1 MSVQKDLYYTEEH
14 EWLKVEDEKGTIG
27 ITDHAQSELG
37 DIVFVDLPEEGE
49 EFSKGD
55 AIGTIEAVKT
65 VSDIYAPVSGEVLEV
80 NETLDEEAEKINQD
94 PYGEGW
100 IVKVKLNDQSELDE
114 LLSAEEYED
123 LIE

>member
-14 EWLKVEDEKGTIG
+14 EWLKVDGEKGTIG

-65 VSDIYAPVSGEVLEV
+65 VSDIYAPVSGEVLEA

-100 IVKVKLNDQSELDE
+100 IVKVKLSDKSEVDE

>member
-14 EWLKVEDEKGTIG
+14 EWLKVDDGEGTIG

-37 DIVFVDLPEEGE
+37 DIVFVDLPGEGK

-65 VSDIYAPVSGEVLEV
+65 VSDIYAPISGEVTEV

-100 IVKVKLNDQSELDE
+100 IVKVKLSDKSEIDE

>member
-14 EWLKVEDEKGTIG
+14 EWLKVDDGEGTIG

-37 DIVFVDLPEEGE
+37 DIVFVDLPEEGK

-65 VSDIYAPVSGEVLEV
+65 VSDIYAPVSGEVTEV

-100 IVKVKLNDQSELDE
+100 IVKVKLSDKSEIDE

>member
-14 EWLKVEDEKGTIG
+14 EWLKVDGEKGTIG

-100 IVKVKLNDQSELDE
+100 IVKVKLSDKSEVDE